1 MDRINSEI
9 KSDFGTFVTLLN
21 NRKHTTEKLIYLNNK
36 KPTRD
41 DTNYYDEHLS
51 YTLNKV
57 KLIIEARQNVKT
69 CFRFKLRCEEFTKE
83 PYFRFDSDGA
93 THRNLDK
100 TLPLSKQIIKTPHF
114 NTFNK
119 DGIGIAYRTNELE
132 NPVTEGILMK
142 DITLCFA
149 HFCHESNIRFPLED
163 FSEII
168 PYPNDILPL
177 DTNNE
182 DPLANI
188 NFNGQ

>member
-1 MDRINSEI
+1 MEKINAEI
-9 KSDFGTFVTLLN
+9 QSDYTTFVNLVN
-21 NRKHTTEKLIYLNNK
+21 DRKHTTEKLIYLNDK
-36 KPTRD
+36 KPNRQ
-41 DTNYYDEHLS
+41 DTNYYDRHLS
-51 YTLNKV
+51 YPLKDI

-114 NTFNK
+114 NTFDKGGN
-119 DGIGIAYRTNELE
+119 GIAYRTDELE
-132 NPVTEGILMK
+132 NPSTEAVLLN

-149 HFCHESNIRFPLED
+149 HFCHESNIRFPQED

-168 PYPNDILPL
+168 PFPSDILPL

-188 NFNGQ
+188 NFNG